1 MNLEWTR
8 ISDDR
13 RPQAWKHG
21 DRCMDVVINPFVS
34 PRRCQNGQ
42 GQEEEEVPEQ
52 GPPLASRQGHP
63 SSGKPLPLLE
73 GRERGLDPE
82 GTWIR
87 ASRGSWDHR
96 ELTAAI
102 NLGNLVIPY
111 QASGPT
117 PDGCEAA
124 AG

>member
-1 MNLEWTR
+1 MGKARMRLSHRGLWLHAR
-8 ISDDR
+8 
-13 RPQAWKHG
+13 
-21 DRCMDVVINPFVS
+21 VIPAAF
-34 PRRCQNGQ
+34 P
-42 GQEEEEVPEQ
+42 
-52 GPPLASRQGHP
+52 
-63 SSGKPLPLLE
+63 SGKTGHFWKGVNAE
-73 GRERGLDPE
+73 LDPE

-96 ELTAAI
+96 DLTAAI

-117 PDGCEAA
+117 PDGWEAA